1 MAQAKV
7 KENPW
12 DAEKPYPTPA
22 GTYYGCKVSWN
33 YYDTEDEALVCS
45 VAARYNAVIAEGQGY
60 DFGHCC
66 PGSVCQVPYDDG
78 VPNEHAGRWVV
89 CLP

>member
-12 DAEKPYPTPA
+12 NAEKPYPTPV
-22 GTYYGCKVSWN
+22 GTDCGCKVSWN
-33 YYDTEDEALVCS
+33 YYATKAEALVCS
-45 VAARYNAVIAEGQGY
+45 VAARHNAVIAEGQGY
-60 DFGHCC
+60 DFGYCC
-66 PGSVCQVPYDDG
+66 PGLVRYVHYDDG
-78 VPNEHAGRWVV
+78 LPKEHAGRWEV